1 MTQNDKVIVLCWIFA
16 LKTITNGKFNRI
28 LHNFYCL
35 KILTKQHKMI
45 NLLSEMID
53 LPSEMIDLPSEM
65 IDLPSEMIKIDKKC

>member
-1 MTQNDKVIVLCWIFA
+1 MTQNDKFIVLCWIFA

-28 LHNFYCL
+28 LHHFYCL

-53 LPSEMIDLPSEM
+53 LPSETININSKWSIYCFVLF
-65 IDLPSEMIKIDKKC
+65 